1 MRGAAA
7 RLVLAVAALLLAS
20 CGPQP
25 RILAPANFSVADAS
39 GDVAVSIDL
48 GAPLPPGGSVRL
60 QLLVGIDPQPAD
72 GLPHPAIHVLDLSG
86 FTLSGSSLTGSLHAA
101 DLLVGRSSLFVNVD
115 RDGDGVWE
123 STTSASFSWEPGID
137 LASADR
143 CDFLDTGRCLFPFPN
158 DWFTIADPTTDTGRR
173 IHLVRDSMPANKD
186 GVHIDP
192 TEWNRGDG
200 FSPGP
205 LMLALVPDLDLAQT
219 GAAPIT
225 DMQQAVQ
232 DPDSPIVLIDAES
245 GQRFP
250 LWAERDVQAPSPE
263 TSALEIRPGVNL
275 ASGRRYIV
283 ALRRLR
289 DASGTL
295 LPAGHAFRL
304 YRDRIPTYVPAVEAR
319 RAHFEQLFGELA
331 AAGIPRGDLFLA
343 WDFTVRSKRDVSERL
358 IHMRDDAFASLAG
371 AAPSFSVTSVEENP
385 TPQLLRRVKGTFQVP
400 LYLTGTGEPGSRLVL
415 DANGLPVRQAGSFSA
430 PFQCNI
436 PRAVLDADGVT
447 VHPARAG
454 IYGHGLLGSQSEI
467 DQDQLQTLSDD
478 YDYVFCA
485 TKWAGMSSDDQTNV
499 IQTITDLSAFPSIS
513 DRLHEGFLAFLFLG
527 RLMIHPQGLVTDP
540 AFQGGPSNLP
550 VFDRS
555 HLFYDGN
562 SQGAIAGGGVS
573 AIAQDW
579 TQVVL
584 GVAGMNYSTLL
595 RRSVDFDLF
604 LGILQSIY
612 TEPLD
617 IPLGIAL
624 IQLPWD
630 RVETNGHANHLTA
643 DTYPDTPPKKVLL
656 HVAFGDHQVTNVSA
670 EVEARTIGARIH
682 QPALAPGRHS
692 DVHPYWGIDPLPDGP
707 WDGSAMIV
715 WDSGTPTPPTV
726 ELPPEPS
733 SLYGNDPHET
743 PRRQPAAQCQKSKFL
758 RDAGVVVN
766 VCGNAPCL
774 AVDPPGPYP
783 PYDCPAN

>member
-1 MRGAAA
+1 MRHAAP
-7 RLVLAVAALLLAS
+7 RLVVVLVALLLAS
-20 CGPQP
+20 CDP
-25 RILAPANFSVADAS
+25 RPHILSPADRSVADAS
-39 GDVAVSIDL
+39 GEVPVSIDL
-48 GAPLPPGGSVRL
+48 VTPLPPGGKLRL
-60 QLLVGIDPQPAD
+60 QLLVGVDPQPTD
-72 GLPHPAIHVLDLSG
+72 GLPHPALRELDLSR
-86 FTLSGSSLTGSLHAA
+86 FTLSGTSLTGSLHAA
-101 DLLVGRSSLFVNVD
+101 DLLVGRSWLFVSVD
-115 RDGDGVWE
+115 RNGHGLGGPAD
-123 STTSASFSWEPGID
+123 SASFSWEPGID
-137 LASADR
+137 LGTADR

-158 DWFTIADPTTDTGRR
+158 DQFTVADPATDTGRR
-173 IHLVRDSMPANKD
+173 IHLARDSMPANWL
-186 GVHIDP
+186 GVHVDP
-192 TEWNRGDG
+192 SEWNRGDG

-205 LMLALVPDLDLAQT
+205 VMVTLVPQLDLAQT

-225 DMQQAVQ
+225 DMQQAVD
-232 DPDSPIVLIDAES
+232 DPDSPIVLIDTATR
-245 GQRFP
+245 QRIP

-275 ASGRRYIV
+275 ADGRRYIV

-289 DASGTL
+289 DASGAL
-295 LPAGHAFRL
+295 IPPGHAFRL
-304 YRDRIPTYVPAVEAR
+304 FRDRIPTYVPAVETR
-319 RAHFEQLFGELA
+319 RRHFEQLFIELD
-331 AAGIPRGDLFLA
+331 AAGVRRDDLFLA

-358 IHMRDDAFASLAG
+358 IHMRDDAFATLGG
-371 AAPSFSVTSVEENP
+371 AAPSFSVSSVEENP
-385 TPQLLRRVKGTFQVP
+385 TPELLRRVKGTFQVP

-415 DANGLPVRQAGSFSA
+415 GADGLPVRQAGSFTA

-467 DQDQLQTLSDD
+467 DQDQLQTLSNDHD
-478 YDYVFCA
+478 YLFCA
-485 TKWAGMSSDDQTNV
+485 TKWAGMSSDDQMNV
-499 IQTITDLSAFPSIS
+499 IQTITDLSAFPSVS

-527 RLMIHPQGLVTDP
+527 RLMIHPDGFVSDA
-540 AFQGGPSNLP
+540 AFQAGPSSLP
-550 VFDRS
+550 VIDRS
-555 HLFYDGN
+555 DLFYDGN

-579 TQVVL
+579 TRAVL

-595 RRSVDFDLF
+595 RRSADFDLF
-604 LGILQSIY
+604 LAILKTTY

-617 IPLGIAL
+617 VPLGIAL

-643 DTYPDTPPKKVLL
+643 DPYPGTPPKKILL
-656 HVAFGDHQVTNVSA
+656 HVAFGDHQVANVTV

-682 QPALAPGRHS
+682 QPALAAGRHS

-726 ELPPEPS
+726 ELPPEPPT
-733 SLYGNDPHET
+733 YGNDPHET

-758 RDAGVVVN
+758 RTGGVVVN
-766 VCGNAPCL
+766 VCGSAPCL

-783 PYDCPAN
+783 PFDCPAD